1 MPPFV
6 GRDHFCGMGRVFQDV
21 VFLVCRTFDNGRDF
35 RMNAFRIVS
44 CREAETGEEVPVSQ
58 DGAILAEPGSYLLK
72 VRQ

>member
-1 MPPFV
+1 
-6 GRDHFCGMGRVFQDV
+6 
-21 VFLVCRTFDNGRDF
+21 
-35 RMNAFRIVS
+35 MNAFRIVS

>member
-1 MPPFV
+1 MANRYVNCLKEPPVSQLFEKKV
-6 GRDHFCGMGRVFQDV
+6 
-21 VFLVCRTFDNGRDF
+21 DF

-58 DGAILAEPGSYLLK
+58 DGAILAEPGSYILK